1 MRTPTFPRFRLGS
14 AALGLGI
21 LFAAIAPGR
30 ADQLQGWYQST
41 IWKRLNDQW
50 SVGNYAEARVND
62 GLGDLHTWIVSPRVR
77 YDLHP
82 RLQLQLN
89 TTWVEALNGPQT
101 RSVDSFR
108 LEFEANPNVKL
119 SESVEYSMRNRFEWR
134 RLDNGDAFN
143 TRIRMRPQFDWVMA
157 RSGVFRGLYAN
168 NEVFYDFTQGRITEN
183 RLIPLGAVFRP
194 SPELELRVFHLWRK
208 TLAGTQWFDHQAL
221 GVLAT
226 YTF

>member
-1 MRTPTFPRFRLGS
+1 MRTPTFLRFRLGS

-30 ADQLQGWYQST
+30 ADQLQGWYQNT

-62 GLGDLHTWIVSPRVR
+62 GLGDLHTWILSPRVR

-119 SESVEYSMRNRFEWR
+119 YESVEYSMRNRFEWR
-134 RLDNGDAFN
+134 RLDNGDAFT

-194 SPELELRVFHLWRK
+194 SPELELRVFHLWRR
-208 TLAGTQWFDHQAL
+208 TLAGTQWFDYQAL